1 MHFFT
6 LFFALLL
13 SISASSSLPWFD
25 SHSSDKDDEN
35 NIQPERKV
43 IYPIVL
49 IPGLSGSKIE
59 AKLNKS
65 ETVSRV
71 CAKKSDWF
79 LIWFSLTEVSPV
91 AIQCFFD
98 NFRLVF
104 NETTNRTEDA
114 PGVETRVPDFGGTS
128 AIEYLSYYRFP
139 KSELLIYLPP
149 PFLIVSRLC
158 SLLLLQLGDE
168 TGLTWLPS
176 RQELERRTI

>member
-1 MHFFT
+1 MHIFT
-6 LFFALLL
+6 LAFALFLFICL
-13 SISASSSLPWFD
+13 TSAIPWFD
-25 SHSSDKDDEN
+25 SSRNRDDDN
-35 NIQPERKV
+35 NIQSERKV
-43 IYPIVL
+43 IYPIV
-49 IPGLSGSKIE
+49 IVPGLSGSKIE
-59 AKLNKS
+59 AKLNKN

-104 NETTNRTEDA
+104 NEQTNRTEDA

-139 KSELLIYLPP
+139 KSKSFTRSSCLQFILIHCISFTQLLT
-149 PFLIVSRLC
+149 F
-158 SLLLLQLGDE
+158 
-168 TGLTWLPS
+168 
-176 RQELERRTI
+176 TIW